1 MATLMSVFFTKTK
14 LQEMLNASTDKGLD
28 VTISVNDEANQYRQ
42 NVSATI
48 AQTKEQR
55 EAKAPKV
62 YLGNGGVFWTD
73 GKVTLAPKKDAQ
85 PTLSA
90 NDVEIKRQLE
100 KYDPAE
106 DVPF

>member
-1 MATLMSVFFTKTK
+1 MASLLSIFFTKAK

-48 AQTKEQR
+48 AQSKEQR
-55 EAKAPKV
+55 DAKAPKV

-85 PTLSA
+85 PQTAAPSTNLA
-90 NDVEIKRQLE
+90 DDL
-100 KYDPAE
+100 
-106 DVPF
+106 PF